1 MGEEIERDYIN
12 EKREKLNK
20 TNAVDEEFL
29 DSSRKSEKIS
39 FDLGIKLKVLLM
51 QNLGIVLGFSVM
63 LVMAMNADGLI
74 PE

>member
-1 MGEEIERDYIN
+1 MGEEIERDYID